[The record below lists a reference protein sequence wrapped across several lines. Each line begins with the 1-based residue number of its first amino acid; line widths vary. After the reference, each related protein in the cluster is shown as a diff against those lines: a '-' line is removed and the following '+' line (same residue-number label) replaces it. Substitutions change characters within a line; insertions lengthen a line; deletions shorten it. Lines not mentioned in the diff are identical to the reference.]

1 MRLTFQ
7 LPLAF
12 SLIVLAAA
20 FTSTGAQQSGPCPK
34 VTISYAEQPFGADG
48 VRTFHA
54 QLVDAIP
61 GKSVYFNWSGNFG
74 KSLTENGLPSLMA
87 RENADERGTIYVDVL
102 GEGIPKGCIVQ
113 DYRILQNS
121 DAPVDYPYDD
131 ILSGLPEEQ
140 ETLRWEVFAKQV
152 SANPDSRAYVVV
164 EGAKGAPHSA
174 VSEKMQKIRWFLSD
188 ERGIAPE
195 RIILVE
201 GRTSEEPAVM
211 LWVVSAGAK
220 LPEPYENDRPL

>member
-1 MRLTFQ
+1 MFIRSL
-7 LPLAF
+7 LLLA
-12 SLIVLAAA
+12 VLFAAVVV
-20 FTSTGAQQSGPCPK
+20 TSAQSSRPCPK
-34 VTISYAEQPFGADG
+34 VTISFSEQAGAEGT
-48 VRTFHA
+48 RTFHA

-61 GKSVYFNWSGNFG
+61 GKSVYFNWSGNYG
-74 KSLTENGLPSLMA
+74 ESVTENGGPSITA
-87 RENADERGTIYVDVL
+87 RQTAGGRGAIYVDVL
-102 GEGIPKGCIVQ
+102 GEGIPKGCTVQ
-113 DYRILQNS
+113 DYRILQSS
-121 DAPVDYPYDD
+121 DSPVDYPYDD
-131 ILSGLPEEQ
+131 ILRGLPEEQ

-174 VSEKMQKIRWFLSD
+174 VAEKMQKIRWFLSD

-201 GRTSEEPAVM
+201 GQTNEEPALM

-220 LPEPYENDRPL
+220 LPEPYADDRPL